1 MKILRILLAVLCVS
15 LFGSIYSQDSRIQKP
30 IEVFDE
36 LWNVY
41 NDHYANFEL
50 KGVDWDN
57 IYRKYRPLINEQ
69 TTNDSLFS
77 VCEQMLL
84 ELKDG
89 HVGLY
94 AYKNDSTLYREI
106 TLPYSTRILDLYPD
120 NRDAEPN
127 IYQII
132 YLKDSTLLKN
142 GFKPLRKTKYHLMAY
157 STSADLGYLSI
168 RQMDG
173 LMPGEVD
180 SFLDEATKAFVD
192 KKGIII
198 DIRYNGGGDDLV
210 SYKIANRFTDKKR
223 VGHYKRE
230 RIAGTESYTD
240 FEPWY
245 LEPEGNIQFT
255 KPIVLLTSDFTAS
268 AADVFALALSE
279 LPHVSIVG
287 DNTEGIF
294 SDVKAIYLSN
304 GWEVS
309 LSHQQYVSSE
319 KVNYE
324 GEGITPDF
332 KVLATKNDV
341 NKKYDSVLEI
351 GLLILENTIATTDN

>member
-1 MKILRILLAVLCVS
+1 MKILMLFLTALLFYPFLGV
-15 LFGSIYSQDSRIQKP
+15 YSQDNRIQQP
-30 IEVFDE
+30 IQVFDE
-36 LWNVY
+36 LWNVF

-50 KGVDWDN
+50 KGLNWDN
-57 IYRKYRPLINEQ
+57 IYKKYQPLINEQ
-69 TTNDSLFS
+69 TTNDSLFT

-84 ELKDG
+84 ELQDG

-94 AYKNDSTLYREI
+94 AYKSDSTLERESI
-106 TLPYSTRILDLYPD
+106 LPYTTRILDLYPD
-120 NRDAEPN
+120 ARDIEPN

-132 YLKDSTLLKN
+132 YLKDSTLLKK
-142 GFKPLRKTKYHLMAY
+142 GFKSLKKTKYNLMAY
-157 STSADLGYLSI
+157 TTSTNFGYLSV

-173 LMPGEVD
+173 LSQKELE
-180 SFLDEATKAFVD
+180 SFLDEVSNAFAD
-192 KKGIII
+192 KQGIII

-210 SYKIANRFTDKKR
+210 SYKIANRFVDKKR

-230 RIAGTESYTD
+230 RIAGTNSYTD
-240 FEPWY
+240 FETWY
-245 LEPEGNIQFT
+245 LMPEGKNQFT
-255 KPIVLLTSDFTAS
+255 KPIILLTSDFTAS
-268 AADVFALALSE
+268 AADVFVLAMRE
-279 LPHVSIVG
+279 LPYVTIVG

-309 LSHQQYVSSE
+309 LTHQQYVSS
-319 KVNYE
+319 KKINFE

-341 NKKYDSVLEI
+341 LKKNDSVLEI
-351 GLLILENTIATTDN
+351 GLLILEEKITNR